1 MGRLKEDRNLFFL
14 AAMATFDLSSPEVG
28 VQSLNHWI
36 AREVPDKNYFNKASL
51 GSHPADKI
59 VTFLGHK

>member
-1 MGRLKEDRNLFFL
+1 
-14 AAMATFDLSSPEVG
+14 MATYDLSSPEVG

-51 GSHPADKI
+51 GSHLADKI